1 LERFGATGVAGMAVF
16 ELEMGGEGD
25 GVAYLSFVIGQ
36 LSVVGRNRLRLGLGL
51 GLQGEGGG
59 WTYGLLM
66 ENGKWRMR
74 GGNAVYGVK
83 SGITIKIRITI
94 RRRGTANVTHVTE

>member
-1 LERFGATGVAGMAVF
+1 MERFGATGVAGMAVF

-36 LSVVGRNRLRLGLGL
+36 LSVVGRDRLGLGL

-66 ENGKWRMR
+66 ENGKRRMR

-83 SGITIKIRITI
+83 RGITIKIRITI
-94 RRRGTANVTHVTE
+94 RKD